1 MKMEII
7 NERRRRD
14 AIQPA
19 IGFSLALA
27 MLVVCGIFDVRK
39 FGVEISERTETTF
52 FWIVRVLCI
61 LLIPIVLFLSIAF
74 IKQLFK
80 TKLLFRVSEEGIYA
94 ELSNKLIYNIK
105 YDDIEKIS
113 YKVYPQGQYL
123 IFIHLKE
130 PHKYLDAKQIERA
143 KQAKMKIPE
152 AGDVAIPSTITKENR
167 VIVMDLI
174 NFYIEKCKEQ

>member
-1 MKMEII
+1 MKMEIK
-7 NERRRRD
+7 NERRRSD

-39 FGVEISERTETTF
+39 LGVEISEGTETTF
-52 FWIVRVLCI
+52 FWIVRVLCV
-61 LLIPIVLFLSIAF
+61 LLIPIFVYLSITF

-80 TKLLFRVSEEGIYA
+80 AKLIFRVSEEGIYA
-94 ELSNKLIYNIK
+94 ELSNKLIYNIE
-105 YDDIEKIS
+105 YNDIEKIS
-113 YKVYPQGQYL
+113 YKVYPQGPYA
-123 IFIHLKE
+123 IFIHLKD
-130 PHKYLDAKQIERA
+130 PHKYLDAKQMERV

-152 AGDVAIPSTITKENR
+152 AGDIAIPSGITMENR
-167 VIVMDLI
+167 VDVMDLI